1 MKELNDVLGYDLK
14 IYQNQN
20 WFCFSID
27 SVILA
32 NFANIKYRTK
42 KILDIGCGN
51 GIVSLILS
59 LRLKNSN
66 AKIDA
71 VEIQEDLAYLAKDS
85 IKYNN
90 LESMISVYNQDIK
103 KFSEDKNLYNSYDLI
118 VTNPPYFKKDEKST
132 KNLDVHKTIA
142 RHEIAITIE
151 DIINISNQLLKEGGS
166 FCIVNRVDRF
176 IEIIEYLKRYNLEPK
191 YVRFV
196 YNDINSYP
204 CLFYLEALKNGS
216 SGFIVDRP
224 FILYNDSKE
233 SEEYANLIREVM
245 K

>member
-1 MKELNDVLGYDLK
+1 MLFVYITVIISFLLDGVLSNFLNYMLGD
-14 IYQNQN
+14 I
-20 WFCFSID
+20 SIFNP
-27 SVILA
+27 LL
-32 NFANIKYRTK
+32 T
-42 KILDIGCGN
+42 
-51 GIVSLILS
+51 
-59 LRLKNSN
+59 
-66 AKIDA
+66 
-71 VEIQEDLAYLAKDS
+71 
-85 IKYNN
+85 
-90 LESMISVYNQDIK
+90 
-103 KFSEDKNLYNSYDLI
+103 I
-118 VTNPPYFKKDEKST
+118 VTIIMIYPYFKKDEKST